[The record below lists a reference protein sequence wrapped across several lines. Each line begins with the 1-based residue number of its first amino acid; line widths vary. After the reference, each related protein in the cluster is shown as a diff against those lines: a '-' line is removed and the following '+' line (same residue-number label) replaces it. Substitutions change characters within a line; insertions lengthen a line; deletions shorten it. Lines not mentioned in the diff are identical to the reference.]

1 MIHAARDAGTTLKEG
16 YEVTDDVTFD
26 KESGL
31 WTVPSSQVPDLCSL
45 ARQFALAGCPICQ
58 HVTIFAARA
67 MIWPC

>member
-31 WTVPSSQVPDLCSL
+31 WTVPSSQVSEQC
-45 ARQFALAGCPICQ
+45 
-58 HVTIFAARA
+58 
-67 MIWPC
+67 